1 MSLVQLAVMHT
12 SKETYCGRVTVGLN
26 QWFLKWYKFINNQHS
41 DRMDD
46 YFTHIRGSCVNLGV
60 LDVRKFGL
68 TEKLAIM
75 NHGNPTAVIMQ
86 DRQET

>member
-1 MSLVQLAVMHT
+1 
-12 SKETYCGRVTVGLN
+12 
-26 QWFLKWYKFINNQHS
+26 
-41 DRMDD
+41 MDD

-60 LDVRKFGL
+60 LDVRKFGGATV

-75 NHGNPTAVIMQ
+75 NHGNTTAVIMQ

>member
-1 MSLVQLAVMHT
+1 
-12 SKETYCGRVTVGLN
+12 
-26 QWFLKWYKFINNQHS
+26 
-41 DRMDD
+41 MDD

-60 LDVRKFGL
+60 LDVRKFGGGDPV

>member
-1 MSLVQLAVMHT
+1 
-12 SKETYCGRVTVGLN
+12 
-26 QWFLKWYKFINNQHS
+26 
-41 DRMDD
+41 MDD